1 MIEYPTRYL
10 ISYVVAYPPHKD
22 LSVVRVYLD
31 IPVTSRIFHDI
42 PLEITPYSWMLYPQY
57 TVLSH

>member
-1 MIEYPTRYL
+1 MIEYPTRYV
-10 ISYVVAYPPHKD
+10 ISYVVAYPPPPHKD

-42 PLEITPYSWMLYPQY
+42 PLEITP
-57 TVLSH
+57 